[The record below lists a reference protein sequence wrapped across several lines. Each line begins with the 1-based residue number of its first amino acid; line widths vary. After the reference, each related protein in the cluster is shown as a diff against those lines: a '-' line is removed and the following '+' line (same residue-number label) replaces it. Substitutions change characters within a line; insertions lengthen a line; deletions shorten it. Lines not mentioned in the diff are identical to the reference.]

1 MEEPAQFLEGQIANL
16 AFLENI
22 YQNYLAKSIK
32 LDGAWLHFFQEIEK
46 EGLTTPVQ
54 PGALLLSETGRI
66 ERLTEAYRR
75 YGHIIATVNPIALEQ
90 PPELQLLNLEKLGFG
105 VNEKDVLFPT
115 LGLLP
120 QAQAPLKTII
130 AILEKRYTHDMGFE
144 FKGFTDL
151 PLEQWIQQQIESGA
165 FSKPFSLEEKRLVL
179 HALNDAEFLETFLQT
194 KHVGKKRFSL
204 EGGETLIPML
214 RFLCAKGAE
223 EGIEEIFIG
232 MSHRGRINVL
242 ANILNKSLQGILKD
256 FDEDYVP
263 SSLEGM
269 GDIRYHKGHAN
280 EAVYTYQGKTI
291 HLNLTPNP
299 SHLESVNPV
308 VEGQTHAKQ
317 FLANDESERRR
328 TIPLLMHGDASLAA
342 QGVVYETLQL
352 SKLHGYE
359 TGGTLHLVINNQIGF
374 TTSPKDARSTPYCT
388 DIAHTFGAPV
398 FHVNAENPESC
409 IRALLLAL
417 EIRRKFHCDV
427 FIDLNCYRKYGHNEG
442 DEPAFTQP
450 VEYQLIRQK
459 KSIRELYRD
468 QLLREGVITEKEAN
482 EEEENLK
489 KNLQEAYAKTQ
500 EKDQGIASEGPE
512 EILSSTPEPKTSVEV
527 ELLKTVTERFSI
539 IPPDFHPHPKMENII
554 KERARSVREDK
565 PLDWGMAEFL
575 AYATLLWEGTPVR
588 LSGQDSG
595 RGTFSHRHALWVDQK
610 DDKEYFPLS
619 HLREGQ
625 GRFEVLNSCL
635 SEAAVLG
642 FEYGYSVIC
651 SMGLTIWEAQFGDFA
666 NSAQVFIDQYIA
678 SGEQK
683 WGQTSGLVLFLP
695 HGFEGQGPEHS
706 SARLERFLT
715 LAGHGNMQVVN
726 PTTPAQ
732 LFHLLRRQVKQPIHK
747 PLVVM
752 TPKGLLRFQACTSRL
767 KDFTEGRFFPLLDDP
782 MQPQK
787 VTCVVLCSGRIYY
800 DLDAQRVKDK
810 RQDIALIRIEQLYP
824 LDEEGL
830 KSLLGRYAP
839 FQKCQWVQEEPENMG
854 AWSFISAYLPRLLP
868 AGVSL
873 SYVGRERS
881 ASPATGFYTRHRQE
895 LSHIFKQ
902 VFEYE
907 K

>member
-1 MEEPAQFLEGQIANL
+1 MEESAQFLEGQIANL

-22 YQNYLAKSIK
+22 YQNYQAKSIK
-32 LDGAWLHFFQEIEK
+32 LNEAWLHFFQAVEK
-46 EGLTTPVQ
+46 EGLTTPVK
-54 PGALLLSETGRI
+54 PGALPLSETERI
-66 ERLTEAYRR
+66 ERLADAYRR
-75 YGHIIATVNPIALEQ
+75 YGHLIATINPIALEQ
-90 PPELQLLNLEKLGFG
+90 PQELYLLKLDKLGFS
-105 VNEKDVLFPT
+105 VNEEEVLFPT

-120 QAQAPLKTII
+120 QAQAPLK
-130 AILEKRYTHDMGFE
+130 AIVAVLGKRYAQDMGFE

-151 PLEQWIQQQIESGA
+151 PLEQWMQQQIESGV
-165 FSKPFSLEEKRLVL
+165 FSKPLSLEEKRLVL
-179 HALNDAEFLETFLQT
+179 RALNDAEFLETFLHT

-204 EGGETLIPML
+204 EGGEILIPML
-214 RFLCAKGAE
+214 RFLCATGAE
-223 EGIEEIFIG
+223 EGIEEIYIG

-242 ANILNKSLQGILKD
+242 ANILNKSLQEILKD

-263 SSLEGM
+263 LPLEGM

-280 EAVYTYQGKTI
+280 ESVHTYQGKTI
-291 HLNLTPNP
+291 HVNLTPNP

-317 FLANDESERRR
+317 FLVHDEGNRRR
-328 TIPLLMHGDASLAA
+328 IIPLLMHGDASLAG
-342 QGVVYETLQL
+342 QGLVYETLQL

-398 FHVNAENPESC
+398 IHVNAENPESC
-409 IRALLLAL
+409 IRALMMAL
-417 EIRRKFHCDV
+417 EIRQKFHSDV

-450 VEYQLIRQK
+450 LEYQLIRQK
-459 KSIRELYRD
+459 RSIRELYRD
-468 QLLREGVITEKEAN
+468 LLLRENVITEKEAN
-482 EEEENLK
+482 EEEKKLK
-489 KNLQEAYAKTQ
+489 KNLQVAYAKAQ
-500 EKDQGIASEGPE
+500 EKDLGKVSEGSKESP
-512 EILSSTPEPKTSVEV
+512 LLTSDPKTSVDD
-527 ELLKTVTERFSI
+527 ELLKMVTERFSI
-539 IPPDFHPHPKMENII
+539 IPPNFHPHPKLENLI
-554 KERARSVREDK
+554 KERARSIKEDK
-565 PLDWGMAEFL
+565 PLDWGLAEFL

-595 RGTFSHRHALWVDQK
+595 RGTFSHRHALWVDQQ
-610 DDKEYFPLS
+610 DEKEYFPLS

-666 NSAQVFIDQYIA
+666 NSAQVIIDQYIA

-732 LFHLLRRQVKQPIHK
+732 LFHLLRRQVNQSSHK

-752 TPKGLLRFQACTSRL
+752 TPKGLLRHQACTSRL

-782 MQPQK
+782 RQMKK
-787 VTCVVLCSGRIYY
+787 VNRVVLCSGRIYY
-800 DLDAQRVKDK
+800 DLDAQRMKDK
-810 RQDIALIRIEQLYP
+810 REDVALIRIEQLYP

-830 KSLLGRYAP
+830 KTLLARYVP
-839 FQKCQWVQEEPENMG
+839 FHKCLWVQEEPENMG

-868 AGVSL
+868 AGVPL
-873 SYVGRERS
+873 AYIGRERS
-881 ASPATGFYTRHRQE
+881 ASPATGFYARHQKE
-895 LSHIFKQ
+895 LSHIFQQ